1 MLEKP
6 TKPIYKKDQKFN
18 KIIGIAVKVIPE
30 NCSCWDKIK
39 VTGSK
44 TCQEIF
50 DFLKEKYNINVDI
63 LSSGDVILIN
73 TVMPSSSKN
82 LNRKLEDIYNEK
94 AKFKLDKNYMII
106 NIVSYIQNVEIEG
119 EKIESASVDIPIIKY
134 IFK

>member
-1 MLEKP
+1 M
-6 TKPIYKKDQKFN
+6 
-18 KIIGIAVKVIPE
+18 
-30 NCSCWDKIK
+30 
-39 VTGSK
+39 
-44 TCQEIF
+44 
-50 DFLKEKYNINVDI
+50 KEKYNINVDI

-73 TVMPSSSKN
+73 TVMHSSSKN
-82 LNRKLEDIYNEK
+82 LKRKLEDIYNEK

>member
-1 MLEKP
+1 
-6 TKPIYKKDQKFN
+6 
-18 KIIGIAVKVIPE
+18 
-30 NCSCWDKIK
+30 
-39 VTGSK
+39 
-44 TCQEIF
+44 
-50 DFLKEKYNINVDI
+50 
-63 LSSGDVILIN
+63 
-73 TVMPSSSKN
+73 MPSSSKN